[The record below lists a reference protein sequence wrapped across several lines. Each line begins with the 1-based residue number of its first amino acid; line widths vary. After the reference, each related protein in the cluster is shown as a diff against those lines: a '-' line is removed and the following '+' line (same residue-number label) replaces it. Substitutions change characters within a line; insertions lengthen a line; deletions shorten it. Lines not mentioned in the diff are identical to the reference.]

1 MDTICQTNKNQ
12 SNITFAKSECSDG
25 MCCFT
30 CVIPPKSG
38 HIGFF
43 KSLWKNGTGYPFVKL
58 LVTSEGYK
66 NELYDSCKF
75 LDFTVSKNTHDS
87 NLTMDLRC
95 SIYKYRPKQC
105 AEYPDKAGES
115 LYYKI
120 SGPCIFNEYT
130 APSAYHK
137 LVYKREWQAFYA
149 VLDHKGAITNIFAQ
163 QDAAAARET
172 LLKTENVQL
181 TTLSI
186 GKEELNYILI
196 PLPKQTQNI
205 LYSSEKHQPITT
217 IKCAYH
223 RWEEKIQKNLEN
235 HYGSEW
241 EMKLKSAIET
251 EETDASKRTDEDT
264 GGNIKC

>member
-1 MDTICQTNKNQ
+1 MNSICPVNKNQ
-12 SNITFAKSECSDG
+12 DNITFAESECSDG

-30 CVIPPKSG
+30 CVIPPNNG
-38 HIGFF
+38 HFGFF

-75 LDFTVSKNTHDS
+75 LDFTIFKNTPDS
-87 NLTMDLRC
+87 SLTMDLRC
-95 SIYKYRPKQC
+95 SIYKYRPRQC

-115 LYYKI
+115 LYHKI

-130 APSAYHK
+130 APAAYHK
-137 LVYKREWQAFYA
+137 LIYKREWQAFYA
-149 VLDHKGAITNIFAQ
+149 VQDHKRAISNIFAQ
-163 QDAAAARET
+163 QDATTAREL
-172 LLKTENVQL
+172 LLKTKNVQL
-181 TTLSI
+181 TTISLR
-186 GKEELNYILI
+186 KEELDYILI
-196 PLPKQTQNI
+196 PLPKRTQNI

-241 EMKLKSAIET
+241 EMVLKTAIET
-251 EETDASKRTDEDT
+251 EETDASKRIDENT
-264 GGNIKC
+264 CGNIKC